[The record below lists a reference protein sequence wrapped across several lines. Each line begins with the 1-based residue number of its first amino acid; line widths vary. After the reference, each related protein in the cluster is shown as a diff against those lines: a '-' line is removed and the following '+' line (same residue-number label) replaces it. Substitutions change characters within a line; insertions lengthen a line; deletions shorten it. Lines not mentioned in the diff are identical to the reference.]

1 MEIKVR
7 AVEDGGEKSVQEVE
21 QELLEKHENSLN
33 NEEGETNVERVE
45 ESVEDTT
52 TTPDRD
58 WETALTLISI

>member
-52 TTPDRD
+52 TTQ
-58 WETALTLISI
+58 ELLL

>member
-21 QELLEKHENSLN
+21 QELLEKHENTLS

-52 TTPDRD
+52 TTQ
-58 WETALTLISI
+58 ELLL